1 MNLMRFARLSV
12 VTATVFLPALL
23 PHADSS
29 PPDEAPGAPS
39 LTGQLLVASPEMRD
53 PRFYHTVVLVVRH
66 DRNGALGIIINRPVE
81 NRSLASLLEAL
92 GEKDT
97 GIAGSVRLFAGGPVE
112 PQIGFVLHT
121 PDYHR
126 PETVDIDSRVAMT
139 SSLQILRDIG
149 NSKGPSKSLVA
160 FGYAGWKSNQLEGEL
175 QERAWFTAA
184 DDEKLIFD
192 EDRDKVWEE
201 AMKRRTQDL

>member
-12 VTATVFLPALL
+12 VIAAVFLPASLSN
-23 PHADSS
+23 ADA
-29 PPDEAPGAPS
+29 PPAEEAPGPPS
-39 LTGQLLVASPEMRD
+39 LAGQLLVASPEMRD
-53 PRFYHTVVLVVRH
+53 PRFYHTVILVVRH
-66 DRNGALGIIINRPVE
+66 DRHGALGIIINRPVE

-126 PETVDIDSRVAMT
+126 PETVDIDSHVAMT

-149 NSKGPSKSLVA
+149 NNKGPSKSLVA
-160 FGYAGWKSNQLEGEL
+160 FGYAGWKSDQLEGEL
-175 QERAWFTAA
+175 RERAWVTAA
-184 DDEKLIFD
+184 EDEKLIFD
-192 EDRDKVWEE
+192 EDRDKVWDE

>member
-1 MNLMRFARLSV
+1 MNLMRFAHLSV
-12 VTATVFLPALL
+12 LTAAVFLPASL
-23 PHADSS
+23 PNAKSS
-29 PPDEAPGAPS
+29 PPEEGPGPPS

-53 PRFYHTVVLVVRH
+53 PRFYHTVILVVRH
-66 DRNGALGIIINRPVE
+66 DRNGALGIVINRPVE
-81 NRSLASLLEAL
+81 NRSLASLLEAM

-97 GIAGSVRLFAGGPVE
+97 GIPGSVRIFAGGPVQPE
-112 PQIGFVLHT
+112 VGFVLHS
-121 PDYHR
+121 PDYHQ
-126 PETVDIDSRVAMT
+126 PQTVDIDSRVAMT
-139 SSLQILRDIG
+139 SSPQVLRDIG
-149 NSKGPSKSLVA
+149 NSKGPTKSLLA

-192 EDRDKVWEE
+192 EDRDKVWDE